1 MLELILSLIVI
12 IIVIYG
18 QGIIFN
24 KLITNKVTNIDN
36 FNETF
41 IFGIIFLSFVTLIL
55 NFFFPINKEIGSF
68 LLLISFI
75 FFFHNLV
82 LSKSKKK
89 IFIYI
94 LILAIISFLLISY
107 STINRP
113 DAGLYHLPYTSV
125 INENKITF

>member
-68 LLLISFI
+68 LLLISLI
-75 FFFHNLV
+75 FFF
-82 LSKSKKK
+82 
-89 IFIYI
+89 
-94 LILAIISFLLISY
+94 
-107 STINRP
+107 TI
-113 DAGLYHLPYTSV
+113 
-125 INENKITF
+125 